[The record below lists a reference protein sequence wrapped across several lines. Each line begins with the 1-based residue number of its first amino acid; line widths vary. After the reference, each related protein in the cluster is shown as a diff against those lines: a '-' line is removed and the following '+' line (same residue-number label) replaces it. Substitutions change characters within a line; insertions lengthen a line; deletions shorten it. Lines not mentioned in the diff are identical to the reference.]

1 MAGKRKIIDS
11 EITYGKDEII
21 IENEKVKKEK
31 IKKGKIDRNKGGQE
45 KQRNIKKRVLITV
58 SVILC
63 LLITFYLLFAFADF
77 YPFRQ
82 LREIYIETAMTTGE
96 HHWLAQWFFPQSVI
110 DKVMKKQVEPLD
122 EVNEAK
128 VDIVAEDGVKD
139 VLGQQQFKVGD
150 IDYAG
155 NEIVINDIEQG
166 IMVSKV
172 SGEGFIGK
180 MMLIDDPSRVF
191 LAVSPY
197 WGSRGLFMVD
207 MLEHYDAIAG
217 INASGFAD
225 PGGHGDGEKAN
236 SGCRSQGK
244 NYGYYRS
251 DQLTFGFNDENKLI
265 LGMIGPDE
273 WDEYNLRDCCQF
285 GPALV
290 VDGEQKVFDSAGYG
304 LHPRSVIGQ
313 RADGVVMLLL
323 IDGRQVGYSLGATLG
338 QCAEIMMD
346 YKAVS
351 AAANDGGSSAV
362 LGYDGAIITTPSTSS
377 LRSTGRYLPDAWL
390 IKRK

>member
-1 MAGKRKIIDS
+1 MADKRTVIDS
-11 EITYGKDEII
+11 EVTYGKDDFVIESEII
-21 IENEKVKKEK
+21 KKEK
-31 IKKGKIDRNKGGQE
+31 ISEKKGKNGK
-45 KQRNIKKRVLITV
+45 KKNIRKRVVIALA
-58 SVILC
+58 VILC
-63 LLITFYLLFAFADF
+63 LLVVFYLLFAFANF

-82 LREIYIETAMTTGE
+82 LREIYIETAMTTDE
-96 HHWLAQWFFPQSVI
+96 HQWLAEWFFPKSVI
-110 DKVMKKQVEPLD
+110 DKVMIKKVDPFNEI
-122 EVNEAK
+122 NEAD
-128 VDIVAEDGVKD
+128 VNIAAEEGVKD
-139 VLGQQQFKVGD
+139 ILGQSHLKVGD
-150 IDYAG
+150 LDYAG
-155 NEIVINDIEQG
+155 NEILINDIEQG

-172 SGEGFIGK
+172 TGEGFVGK
-180 MMLIDDPSRVF
+180 IMLIDDPSRVF

-197 WGSRGLFMVD
+197 WGSRGLVMVD

-225 PGGHGDGEKAN
+225 PGGHGSGEKAN
-236 SGCRSQGK
+236 SGCRSQGE
-244 NYGYYRS
+244 NWGRYRY
-251 DQLTFGFNDENKLI
+251 DQLTFGFNNENKLI
-265 LGMIGPDE
+265 LGTISPDE
-273 WDEYNLRDCCQF
+273 WDSYNLRDCCQF

-313 RADGVVMLLL
+313 REDGVVLLL
-323 IDGRQVGYSLGATLG
+323 IVDGRQVGYSLGATLG
-338 QCAEIMMD
+338 QCAEIMVD

-390 IKRK
+390 VKRK